1 MMDGFQFRYA
11 QYLYLLLLLPPLGL
25 GLHLLIE
32 RRLAAIN
39 RFLGGR
45 YAVSHYR
52 WRAGLLLGVLCCL
65 TLALARPQWGQ
76 SEELV
81 QTRGVDV
88 VIAVD
93 VSLSMLADDELPSR
107 LDRARRLAADLIER
121 LGSNR
126 VGLIAFAGSS
136 AGLMPLT
143 LDTAALR
150 SFVDELNV
158 RVVDTPGTSISNAI
172 ARAVKSLKEV
182 GRSSRALIII
192 SDGEDQDDAP
202 QQAVARA
209 AGEAAE
215 HGIAII
221 TVGVGTEH
229 GSTIPLD
236 AVDSLG
242 VKRDADGNVVTT
254 KLEEATLKAAAE
266 TTGGIYLRADPQ
278 GGEVERIVA
287 FIDRMEKGELEG
299 RVKRNLRDR
308 YQYPLAL
315 ALGLLL
321 VELALQSSVKIHSL
335 SYRALSRKPETD

>member
-1 MMDGFQFRYA
+1 MDGFQFRYP
-11 QYLYLLLLLPPLGL
+11 QYLYLLLLLPPVAI

-32 RRLAAIN
+32 RRRTAIN

-45 YAVSHYR
+45 ADSVVDRYR
-52 WRAGLLLGVLCCL
+52 LRASLLLAVLLCL
-65 TLALARPQWGQ
+65 LLALARPQWGQ
-76 SEELV
+76 SEEFV
-81 QTRGVDV
+81 QMRGIDII
-88 VIAVD
+88 IAVD

-107 LDRARRLAADLIER
+107 LDRSRRLAADLIER

-136 AGLMPLT
+136 TGLMPLT
-143 LDTAALR
+143 LDTSALR
-150 SFVDELNV
+150 SFVDELSV
-158 RVVDTPGTSISNAI
+158 RAVDTPGTSISGAI
-172 ARAVKSLKEV
+172 RRAVGSLKQV
-182 GRSSRALIII
+182 GRSSRVLIII

-202 QQAVARA
+202 QRAVSLA
-209 AGEAAE
+209 AVEAVE
-215 HGIAII
+215 HSVTII

-278 GGEVERIVA
+278 GAEVEQIA
-287 FIDRMEKGELEG
+287 TFIERMEKGDLEG
-299 RVKRNLRDR
+299 RVKRDRRDR
-308 YQYPLAL
+308 YQYPLGLAL
-315 ALGLLL
+315 VLLLTEIALGLRPL
-321 VELALQSSVKIHSL
+321 
-335 SYRALSRKPETD
+335 PT